1 MNARVFAVTS
11 VTFLAVF
18 CGNASAA
25 SRDDVLEQIGKCAA
39 IVDNT
44 ARLACYDAMSPHVK
58 DALATPPPAIDHT
71 PTQDEQ
77 KSWFGFNLD
86 NLFGSAPEQQTTP
99 DKFGN
104 DRLPSTEQK
113 KETAEQEVDSITA
126 VVTDYSFSLDGRFV
140 VFLDNGQVWRQIQG
154 DTGQAHFK
162 RSAKDNTVSIQRGM
176 FDSYNLNI
184 NDANKT
190 FKVTRVK

>member
-1 MNARVFAVTS
+1 MNSRVLAVTS
-11 VTFLAVF
+11 VAFLAAF
-18 CGNASAA
+18 CSAGNAA
-25 SRDDVLEQIGKCAA
+25 SRDDVLEQLAKCASVA
-39 IVDNT
+39 DNT
-44 ARLACYDAMSPHVK
+44 ARLVCYDAMSPHVK
-58 DALATPPPAIDHT
+58 DALATPPTALDHS

-113 KETAEQEVDSITA
+113 KEAAEQEVDSITA

-176 FDSYNLNI
+176 FGSYDLNI

>member
-1 MNARVFAVTS
+1 MNPRIFAVTS
-11 VTFLAVF
+11 LAFLTLF
-18 CGNASAA
+18 CGSSNAA
-25 SRDDVLEQIGKCAA
+25 SRDDVLEQLGRCAA
-39 IVDNT
+39 IADNT
-44 ARLACYDAMSPHVK
+44 ARLACYDALAPHVK
-58 DALATPPPAIDHT
+58 DALATPPTGIDHP
-71 PTQDEQ
+71 PTQEEQ

-113 KETAEQEVDSITA
+113 KEAVEREVDSITA

-162 RSAKDNTVSIQRGM
+162 RNAKDNTVTIERGM
-176 FDSYNLNI
+176 LDSYNLAI